1 MIFKKKKHVIFILY
15 GIVWVFDYEILPEY
29 THQSFSNHFHF
40 CLFQFHHT
48 SSFYFFFYHLNSTI
62 WYLVFGNKLLFRLF
76 YYLIPEINQF
86 FSIIPMKKRNG
97 RSRSW
102 RHGQTEFGIEIV
114 LKHMKKF
121 RIRKHSNLL
130 KYCIIE
136 DLR

>member
-1 MIFKKKKHVIFILY
+1 MIFKKKTRDFHFVWHCMSIWLWNLAWIYSSIIF
-15 GIVWVFDYEILPEY
+15 E
-29 THQSFSNHFHF
+29 SFSF
-40 CLFQFHHT
+40 LFVPI
-48 SSFYFFFYHLNSTI
+48 SSHIIILFFFYHLNSTI